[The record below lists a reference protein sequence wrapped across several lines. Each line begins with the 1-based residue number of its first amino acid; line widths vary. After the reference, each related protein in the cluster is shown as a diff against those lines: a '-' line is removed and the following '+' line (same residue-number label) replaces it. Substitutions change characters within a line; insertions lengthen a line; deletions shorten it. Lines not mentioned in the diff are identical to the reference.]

1 MIKMKITKKMLS
13 EVRKMKHGEQIMQ
26 HYKLY
31 KFYQGKDKTKSDRN
45 KKDFLIL
52 AGFKTTRK

>member
-1 MIKMKITKKMLS
+1 MLS
-13 EVRKMKHGEQIMQ
+13 EVRKN
-26 HYKLY
+26 

>member
-1 MIKMKITKKMLS
+1 MKITKKMLS